1 MKERSKE
8 KRREEGEWWKA
19 GIKGCKKGGKN
30 KRNTSF
36 LHLSLK

>member
-19 GIKGCKKGGKN
+19 GIKGRKKGGKN
-30 KRNTSF
+30 EGIHPFCTC
-36 LHLSLK
+36 L